1 MLETLDH
8 TIRIG
13 STPTFLYFYM
23 GNVPW
28 GDTTESVKEN
38 GEKSTQNGQ
47 KVVYAKDKL
56 KCQDDNDEWRSK
68 SPVLLL

>member
-1 MLETLDH
+1 
-8 TIRIG
+8 
-13 STPTFLYFYM
+13 M

-28 GDTTESVKEN
+28 GGTTESVKEN